1 MIVSY
6 DVTFVPLWRSV
17 FSFFYAVLS
26 QKEVDKKNLM
36 KTANEVGY
44 ETPSTKMSFRLYL

>member
-6 DVTFVPLWRSV
+6 DVTFVPLCRSV
-17 FSFFYAVLS
+17 FFYAVLS

-44 ETPSTKMSFRLYL
+44 ETPSKKMSFRLYL

>member
-6 DVTFVPLWRSV
+6 DVTFVPLCRSV
-17 FSFFYAVLS
+17 FFFYAVLS